1 LHSLRLFAKNW
12 LQASNYRKYNMRKIL
27 IAISIVSLTTLFS
40 CGIKGHNRAELRP
53 VNATDERIYGDI
65 GGVARQTLNKYED
78 DATGKTAERISK
90 IKAKMY
96 PR

>member
-1 LHSLRLFAKNW
+1 MK
-12 LQASNYRKYNMRKIL
+12 KIL
-27 IAISIVSLTTLFS
+27 IAISIVSLSTLFS

-53 VNATDERIYGDI
+53 INADSERIYGDI

-78 DATGKTAERISK
+78 DATGKTAERITA
-90 IKAKMY
+90 IKNKMY

>member
-1 LHSLRLFAKNW
+1 MKKLFIFIAVISL
-12 LQASNYRKYNMRKIL
+12 S
-27 IAISIVSLTTLFS
+27 TLFS

-65 GGVARQTLNKYED
+65 GGVARQTKNTYKD
-78 DATGKTAERISK
+78 DETGKTAERIAK

-96 PR
+96 PK

>member
-1 LHSLRLFAKNW
+1 
-12 LQASNYRKYNMRKIL
+12 MRKI
-27 IAISIVSLTTLFS
+27 ITVISVISLTTLFS

-53 VNATDERIYGDI
+53 INATDERIYGDI

-78 DATGKTAERISK
+78 DATGKTTERIAK
-90 IKAKMY
+90 IKEKMY